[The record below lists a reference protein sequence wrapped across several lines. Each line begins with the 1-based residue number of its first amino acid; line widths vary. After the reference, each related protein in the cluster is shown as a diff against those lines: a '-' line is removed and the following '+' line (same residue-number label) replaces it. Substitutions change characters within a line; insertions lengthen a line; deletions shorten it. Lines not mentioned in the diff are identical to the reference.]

1 MAEMLKLGLILML
14 VALAAAVALGLVNS
28 RTAPIIALQKEMEKQ
43 NAMREVAM
51 SLSPGDS
58 LAFDSISVEGLG
70 NPFASVDNTLEIVR
84 VSVPPDTSRIGYL
97 FIAYGKGYSST
108 IQTMVAADL
117 TGSVSS
123 SAILYQQETPGLGA
137 NVAAPSKLIENYSGR
152 SAEGILLS
160 KDGGGIDAITGCTIT
175 SRAVTNSVREGLLAM
190 GDAGLFRTAPVIAE
204 EIPAHQDSCD
214 SEEGAVVSVDGP
226 AGEGGME

>member
-14 VALAAAVALGLVNS
+14 VALVAAVALGLVNS
-28 RTAPIIALQKEMEKQ
+28 RTAPIIALQKELEKQ
-43 NAMREVAM
+43 NAMREVAL

-58 LAFDSISVEGLG
+58 MAFDSISVEGLG

-84 VSVPPDTSRIGYL
+84 VSLPPDTSRIGYL

-117 TGSVSS
+117 AGSVRS

-137 NVAAPSKLIENYSGR
+137 NVATPSKLIENFSGR

-160 KDGGGIDAITGCTIT
+160 KDGGEIDAITGCTIT
-175 SRAVTNSVREGLLAM
+175 SRAVTNSVREGLEAM
-190 GDAGLFRTAPVIAE
+190 GEAGLFGTVPEIAE
-204 EIPAHQDSCD
+204 EVPAQQDSCD
-214 SEEGAVVSVDGP
+214 SEEGPAGSVDGP
-226 AGEGGME
+226 AGEGSLE